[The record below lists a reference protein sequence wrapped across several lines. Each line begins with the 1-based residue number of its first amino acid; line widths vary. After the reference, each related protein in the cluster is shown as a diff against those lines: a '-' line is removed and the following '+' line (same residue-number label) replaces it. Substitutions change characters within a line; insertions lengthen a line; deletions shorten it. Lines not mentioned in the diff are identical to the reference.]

1 MEDFARTQSQRIY
14 VFPALHSRVRTTG
27 LSRLRAEDLLQQ
39 SDQGTRIPFPGL
51 FLYTPQMPAIL
62 LTNICTALGQVNG
75 ARGIASGIVVDPMLL
90 AEFFEVDDLYI
101 LCTKPPACVLF
112 QRENSAHSKF
122 DGLDAKIIPVFPLE
136 RSITVKGHSVRRRQV
151 PMCPAFSLTDYKV
164 QGSTL
169 TAAVL
174 DLKHDPSA
182 RGQDAHKKYCS
193 NYVQLSR
200 LRSSEGLHLL

>member
-1 MEDFARTQSQRIY
+1 M
-14 VFPALHSRVRTTG
+14 
-27 LSRLRAEDLLQQ
+27 
-39 SDQGTRIPFPGL
+39 
-51 FLYTPQMPAIL
+51 
-62 LTNICTALGQVNG
+62 
-75 ARGIASGIVVDPMLL
+75 
-90 AEFFEVDDLYI
+90 DDLYI

-112 QRENSAHSKF
+112 QRDNSEHSKF

-164 QGSTL
+164 QASTL
-169 TAAVL
+169 GTAVL

-200 LRSSEGLHLL
+200 LRSLEGLHLLQSITMEDLHFRPDERLIVEMERLKGLERETIAAWNKTMIT

>member
-1 MEDFARTQSQRIY
+1 
-14 VFPALHSRVRTTG
+14 
-27 LSRLRAEDLLQQ
+27 
-39 SDQGTRIPFPGL
+39 
-51 FLYTPQMPAIL
+51 MP
-62 LTNICTALGQVNG
+62 
-75 ARGIASGIVVDPMLL
+75 L
-90 AEFFEVDDLYI
+90 AEFFEMDDLYI

-112 QRENSAHSKF
+112 QRDNLEHSKF
-122 DGLDAKIIPVFPLE
+122 EGLDAKIVPVFPLE
-136 RSITVKGHSVRRRQV
+136 RSITVKGHSVRRTQV

-169 TAAVL
+169 TDAVL

-200 LRSSEGLHLL
+200 LRSLEGLHLLQSITIEDLQFRPDERLLIEIERLRGLERETIASWNKAMIM